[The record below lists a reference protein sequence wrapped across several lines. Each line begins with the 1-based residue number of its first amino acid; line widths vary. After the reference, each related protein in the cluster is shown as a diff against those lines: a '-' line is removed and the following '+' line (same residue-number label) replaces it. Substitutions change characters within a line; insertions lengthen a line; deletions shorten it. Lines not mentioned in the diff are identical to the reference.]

1 MSPFQLNQGILMN
14 NYFELHSLELS
25 TQSNTEESP
34 KKEQLVKEL
43 KEKIFSEEK
52 QKKQNSKKYKLK
64 LTILLFLTHFFVF
77 ILATMPEDSSSTK
90 VTEPEILPAT
100 KPNHDEV
107 LLSVSLIFLS
117 SFQKDDNALWVDIY
131 SPRGELFFKKISLL
145 KNSTNE
151 ETNSTENN
159 LIKEKT
165 YNVIVKKSDAA
176 KILKIAQKNYHALPH
191 GIVINRPPP
200 LTKSKKTV
208 KARKNDPFQKPWR
221 T

>member
-1 MSPFQLNQGILMN
+1 MSPSQLNQGILMN

-77 ILATMPEDSSSTK
+77 ILATMPEDSSTK
-90 VTEPEILPAT
+90 VAEPEILPAT

-131 SPRGELFFKKISLL
+131 SPKGELFFKKISLL

-165 YNVIVKKSDAA
+165 YNIIVKKSDAA

-191 GIVINRPPP
+191 GIVINRPPH